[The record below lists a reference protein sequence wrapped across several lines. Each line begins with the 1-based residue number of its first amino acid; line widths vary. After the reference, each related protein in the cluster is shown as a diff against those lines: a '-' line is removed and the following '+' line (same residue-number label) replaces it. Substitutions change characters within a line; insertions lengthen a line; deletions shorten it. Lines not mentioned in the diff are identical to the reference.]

1 MHTLIGSI
9 REMHPH
15 IPAPPPPKW
24 TAGFPLS
31 QGDLVARVGSRCVGN
46 CHLHIAS
53 QSANPGAFLSDLVT
67 GVTFP
72 VAFSRYEMCPA
83 GLDWQKE
90 HNWVT
95 VDRGVPLAGQFVR
108 RPKT

>member
-1 MHTLIGSI
+1 
-9 REMHPH
+9 MHPH

-53 QSANPGAFLSDLVT
+53 QSANPNAFLSDLVT
-67 GVTFP
+67 GVTFS
-72 VAFSRYEMCPA
+72 VAFSRYEMCRA
-83 GLDWQKE
+83 GRDWKEE
-90 HNWVT
+90 HNWAT

-108 RPKT
+108 RPKN